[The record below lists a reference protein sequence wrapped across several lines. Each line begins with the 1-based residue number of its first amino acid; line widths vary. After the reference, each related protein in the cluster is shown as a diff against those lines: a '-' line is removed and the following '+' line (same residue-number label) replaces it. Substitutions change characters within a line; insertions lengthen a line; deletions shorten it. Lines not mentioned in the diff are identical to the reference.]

1 MLHFPILFQE
11 KDKLNQEHLQLQK
24 KYSILQE
31 RMKAVG
37 EVSNKLVL
45 LRWNTW
51 KLTLLSMIYFLDC
64 MQQ

>member
-45 LRWNTW
+45 LW
-51 KLTLLSMIYFLDC
+51 
-64 MQQ
+64 